1 MRINNVPLISYSL
14 PQLVELRDQVI
25 NDKLDLKGNS
35 KIYVFLEIE
44 KTINRKKYVNRI
56 KKKKE
61 NSILKKTN
69 ILMGKIKFIETHNN
83 IWKIHI
89 TK

>member
-14 PQLVELRDQVI
+14 PQLVELKEQVI
-25 NDKLDLKGNS
+25 QDKLDLKGNS
-35 KIYVFLEIE
+35 KVYVFLEIE

-61 NSILKKTN
+61 NSIIKKTN
-69 ILMGKIKFIETHNN
+69 TLMNKIKFILTKNKV
-83 IWKIHI
+83 WVIHI
-89 TK
+89 EK